1 MNILIQPLQTS
12 DVNNLKPMIEE
23 LANFHNLLNEQFST
37 FYPVIDIDETI
48 EQIKN
53 GIEKNTILVLTAYKE
68 KNLLGF
74 IEIAFFEHMAKI
86 NRLFVDI
93 EYRNHSIGKQL
104 MNEAINLIQAKSI
117 DYIDLTVVK
126 ENQQAKKFYES
137 FAFEE
142 RAILMTKKL
151 K

>member
-1 MNILIQPLQTS
+1 MNILIQPLQIS
-12 DVNNLKPMIEE
+12 DVNSLKPMIEE

-37 FYPVIDIDETI
+37 FYPTIDIDETI
-48 EQIKN
+48 EQIRN
-53 GIEKNTILVLTAYKE
+53 GIENNTILVLIAHKG
-68 KNLLGF
+68 KNLFGF
-74 IEIAFFEHMAKI
+74 IEIAFFENMAKI
-86 NRLFVDI
+86 NRLFVNI
-93 EYRNHSIGKQL
+93 HYRNHYIGKQL
-104 MNEAINLIQAKSI
+104 MNEAIRLIQTKSI

-126 ENQQAKKFYES
+126 ENQQAKNFYES